1 MHINN
6 NEEIRS
12 LFLNI
17 HNLPVLKTNNLFGQ
31 DHNNKIKNLILAYE
45 KNNPVGMESNV
56 KAWSSSY
63 QTHKETDVF
72 SGYLN
77 FISDFSQN
85 IYNNMFSIN
94 QELSLSD
101 FWVSH
106 YKKGDY
112 TKKHNHGSSFNG
124 NVISGCYYVH
134 VEEGASPIIFE
145 GEEPIY
151 PENDTLIIF
160 SSNLYH
166 EVPPTDT
173 ERIVMSFNIVQ
184 NSAPEFNPSNLKDI
198 ENLLINDQ
206 NLSSTEN
213 VL

>member
-63 QTHKETDVF
+63 HTHKETDVF

-166 EVPPTDT
+166 EVPPTDA
-173 ERIVMSFNIVQ
+173 ERIVMSFNLIQ
-184 NSAPEFNPSNLKDI
+184 NNIPSFNPDHIKNI
-198 ENLLINDQ
+198 ENILK
-206 NLSSTEN
+206 S
-213 VL
+213 V

>member
-1 MHINN
+1 MHQINN
-6 NEEIRS
+6 EKIQE

-31 DHNNKIKNLILAYE
+31 DHNNKIKNLILDYE

-63 QTHKETDVF
+63 QTHEETDVF
-72 SGYLN
+72 SEYLSC
-77 FISDFSQN
+77 ISDFSQN
-85 IYNNMFSIN
+85 IYNNMFSVN
-94 QELSLSD
+94 SELLLSN

-106 YKKGDY
+106 YRKGDY
-112 TKKHNHGSSFNG
+112 TKKHNHAPTYQRT
-124 NVISGCYYVH
+124 VLSGCYYAH
-134 VEEGASPIIFE
+134 VEEGASPIVFE

-166 EVPPTDT
+166 EVPPTDA
-173 ERIVMSFNIVQ
+173 ERIVMSFNSIQ
-184 NSAPEFNPSNLKDI
+184 NNMPEFNPSNLKNL
-198 ENLLINDQ
+198 ENLLRSDQ
-206 NLSSTEN
+206 DLSSVQN
-213 VL
+213 ML

>member
-31 DHNNKIKNLILAYE
+31 DHNNKIKNLILGYE
-45 KNNPVGMESNV
+45 KNNPVGMESYV

-72 SGYLN
+72 SGYLSC
-77 FISDFSQN
+77 ISGFSQN
-85 IYNNMFSIN
+85 IYNNMFSVN
-94 QELSLSD
+94 QELSVSD

-106 YKKGDY
+106 YKKDDL
-112 TKKHNHGSSFNG
+112 TLKHNHGDSFNG

-160 SSNLYH
+160 SSFLYH
-166 EVPPTDT
+166 EVPPTDA
-173 ERIVMSFNIVQ
+173 ERIVMSFNLIQ
-184 NSAPEFNPSNLKDI
+184 NNIPNHNPDHIKKMENILK
-198 ENLLINDQ
+198 
-206 NLSSTEN
+206 S
-213 VL
+213 V

>member
-1 MHINN
+1 MHIRND
-6 NEEIRS
+6 EEIRS
-12 LFLNI
+12 LFFNI
-17 HNLPVLKTNNLFGQ
+17 HNLPVLKTNELFGQ
-31 DHNNKIKNLILAYE
+31 DHNNKIKNLILDYE
-45 KNNPVGMESNV
+45 KDNPVGMESNV

-72 SGYLN
+72 SGYLSC
-77 FISDFSQN
+77 ISGFSQN
-85 IYNNMFSIN
+85 IYNNMFSVN

-124 NVISGCYYVH
+124 NVISGCYYVY

-160 SSNLYH
+160 SSKLYH
-166 EVPPTDT
+166 EVPPTDA
-173 ERIVMSFNIVQ
+173 ERIVMSFNLIQ
-184 NSAPEFNPSNLKDI
+184 NNIPSFNPDHIKNI
-198 ENLLINDQ
+198 ENILK
-206 NLSSTEN
+206 S
-213 VL
+213 V

>member
-31 DHNNKIKNLILAYE
+31 DHNNKIKNLILGYE
-45 KNNPVGMESNV
+45 KNNPVGMESYV

-94 QELSLSD
+94 Q
-101 FWVSH
+101 
-106 YKKGDY
+106 
-112 TKKHNHGSSFNG
+112 
-124 NVISGCYYVH
+124 
-134 VEEGASPIIFE
+134 
-145 GEEPIY
+145 
-151 PENDTLIIF
+151 
-160 SSNLYH
+160 
-166 EVPPTDT
+166 
-173 ERIVMSFNIVQ
+173 
-184 NSAPEFNPSNLKDI
+184 
-198 ENLLINDQ
+198 
-206 NLSSTEN
+206 
-213 VL
+213 

>member
-45 KNNPVGMESNV
+45 KNNPAGMESNV

-72 SGYLN
+72 SEYLSC
-77 FISDFSQN
+77 ISDFSQN

-94 QELSLSD
+94 QEFYLSD

-160 SSNLYH
+160 SSFLYH
-166 EVPPTDT
+166 EVPPTDA
-173 ERIVMSFNIVQ
+173 ERIVMSFNLIQ
-184 NSAPEFNPSNLKDI
+184 NNIPNHNPDHIKKMENILK
-198 ENLLINDQ
+198 
-206 NLSSTEN
+206 S
-213 VL
+213 V

>member
-63 QTHKETDVF
+63 HTHKETDVF

-151 PENDTLIIF
+151 PKNDTLIIF

-166 EVPPTDT
+166 EVPPTDA
-173 ERIVMSFNIVQ
+173 ERIVMCFNLIQ
-184 NSAPEFNPSNLKDI
+184 NNIPNHNPDHIKKM
-198 ENLLINDQ
+198 
-206 NLSSTEN
+206 EN
-213 VL
+213 VLKNDQTCQ

>member
-1 MHINN
+1 MQKINN
-6 NEEIRS
+6 EKIQE

-17 HNLPVLKTNNLFGQ
+17 QCLPVLKTNEFFGQ
-31 DHNNKIKNLILAYE
+31 EHNNKIKNLILDYE
-45 KNNPVGMESNV
+45 KDNPVGMESNV

-72 SGYLN
+72 SGYLSC
-77 FISDFSQN
+77 ISGFSQN
-85 IYNNMFSIN
+85 IYNNMFSVN

-106 YKKGDY
+106 YKRDDF
-112 TKKHNHGSSFNG
+112 TLKHNHGDSFHG

-160 SSNLYH
+160 SSYLYH
-166 EVPPTDT
+166 EVPPTDA
-173 ERIVMSFNIVQ
+173 ERIVMSFNLIQ
-184 NSAPEFNPSNLKDI
+184 NNIPDHNP
-198 ENLLINDQ
+198 DQ
-206 NLSSTEN
+206 IKKIEN
-213 VL
+213 VLKSV

>member
-1 MHINN
+1 VQKINN
-6 NEEIRS
+6 EKIQE

-17 HNLPVLKTNNLFGQ
+17 QCLPVLKTNELFGQ
-31 DHNNKIKNLILAYE
+31 DHNKKIKNLILAYE

-77 FISDFSQN
+77 SISDFSQN

-94 QELSLSD
+94 QEFSLSD

-160 SSNLYH
+160 SSYLYH
-166 EVPPTDT
+166 EVPPTDA
-173 ERIVMSFNIVQ
+173 ERIVMSFNLIQ
-184 NSAPEFNPSNLKDI
+184 NNVPNFNPDHIKKM
-198 ENLLINDQ
+198 
-206 NLSSTEN
+206 EN
-213 VL
+213 VLKVCDP